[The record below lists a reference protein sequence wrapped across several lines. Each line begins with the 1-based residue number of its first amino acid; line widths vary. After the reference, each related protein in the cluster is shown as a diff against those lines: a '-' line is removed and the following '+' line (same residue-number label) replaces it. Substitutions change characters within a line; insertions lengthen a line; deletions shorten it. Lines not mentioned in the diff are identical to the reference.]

1 MQQYSSVVQDA
12 NGNGISGASVT
23 VTRAAGGAATLYSG
37 NGTGLLGSNVVTTDP
52 GGNYAFYAANGRY
65 TLTITASGFTTQ
77 TRDVVLFD
85 PSDDRVNVFDRGVIG
100 NGVADD
106 TVAFQAAVNAAI
118 AARKVLYVPAHD
130 VGQYIRTSAPIVAN
144 GPLEIVCDGPFG
156 TTLYGV
162 GLTAGQYVLDFDCL
176 DANQVEHVRIQ
187 GLTIRSDNGAPHGL
201 RLKNVAQVVVEQTR
215 LYGLVDGINIEGT
228 RCYTHR
234 FSMVSGVSITGR
246 TVEWLAGFSGGGQFI
261 FDSCTFLGAEGAF
274 VPSTAFLDNL
284 SFYGCNFE
292 QCTSGVVINGTV
304 AGFTFSGSRTEGNDA
319 ADIILRPVLSSEY
332 VGGID
337 ISGNVFSASD
347 ASATARISIGGDAG
361 KVRGFAVTGNVVTHG
376 SDAFGG
382 PLVSLNGDGESGI
395 IAGNFLRGTI
405 ATAVSGWRS
414 GVAVYSNEN
423 LAGKLPE
430 VAGMTGTYTATATGM
445 TTSPTGTVKYTAF
458 GGMVVL
464 DIPAIVGTSNSTAF
478 TLTGM
483 PSPIRPAVD
492 KDVLVRIQDNG
503 AAITSGYARI
513 KTTGVIE
520 VYASPNGAAFTSSGQ
535 KAISTNS
542 ISYTLA

>member
-1 MQQYSSVVQDA
+1 M
-12 NGNGISGASVT
+12 I
-23 VTRAAGGAATLYSG
+23 VTRSRTVA
-37 NGTGLLGSNVVTTDP
+37 
-52 GGNYAFYAANGRY
+52 
-65 TLTITASGFTTQ
+65 
-77 TRDVVLFD
+77 
-85 PSDDRVNVFDRGVIG
+85 
-100 NGVADD
+100 GVASTANFLYGVNDKNQTVAVPIEDARGGGINVKDSPYNAKGDGNTDD
-106 TVAFQAAVNAAI
+106 TAAIQAAVNAAI
-118 AARKVLYVPAHD
+118 AARVALRIPAND
-130 VGQYIRTSAPIVAN
+130 VGQFYRTTAPIVAD

-162 GLTAGQYVLDFDCL
+162 GLTAGQYVLDFNCDAL
-176 DANQVEHVRIQ
+176 DQVEHVRVQ
-187 GLTIRSDNGAPHGL
+187 GLTIRSNNGAPHGL
-201 RLKNVAQVVVEQTR
+201 RLRNVAQAVVEQVR
-215 LYGLVDGINIEGT
+215 LYALVDGINIEGT

-246 TVEWLAGFSGGGQFI
+246 TVEWIAGFSGGGQFI
-261 FDSCTFLGAEGAF
+261 FDNCTFLGVEGAF

-292 QCTSGVVINGTV
+292 QCTSGVVVNGTV
-304 AGFTFSGSRTEGNDA
+304 AGFKFSGSRTEGNDA

-347 ASATARISIGGDAG
+347 ASATPRISMGGDAG
-361 KVRGFAVTGNVVTHG
+361 RVRGFSVTGNIVTHG

-382 PLVSLNGDGESGI
+382 TLVNLNGDGESGI
-395 IAGNFLRGTI
+395 IAGNFLRGTT
-405 ATAVSGWRS
+405 ATAVANWRS
-414 GVAVYSNEN
+414 GVAVFSNEN
-423 LAGKLPE
+423 LSGKLPE
-430 VAGMTGTYTATATGM
+430 LAGMTGTYTATATGM

-483 PSPIRPAVD
+483 PAAIRPVAD

-520 VYASPNGAAFTSSGQ
+520 VYATPNGGAFTSSGQ